1 MDTENKTVGLE
12 INVPECLNEAA
23 GNLAN
28 PLTKSVGQTMAD
40 IWDIVFGGI
49 GELAERK
56 RLLHAHKLEQFKA
69 ELEGKVESIPP
80 EKLVP
85 PDTQVVAGALD
96 DARYCV
102 EKDELRQMFSN
113 LIAAS
118 LNSDTVHDVHPSFS
132 NIIRRMSP
140 FDANI
145 LLRFKKN
152 SRKPIV
158 HFVWRM
164 KPEGTIPF
172 LKNVISSASHDDNL
186 QKESRS
192 LEVLQSLGLIDID
205 FSQHFVDDTN
215 YDALLSNPLYV
226 ALKNDP
232 EKARIIQPDT
242 SGIDCLKGIVTLTD
256 LGSQFLKVCL

>member
-40 IWDIVFGGI
+40 IWDIVFGGV
-49 GELAERK
+49 GEFAERK
-56 RLLHAHKLEQFKA
+56 RLLHAHKLEQFKD

-85 PDTQVVAGALD
+85 PDTQVVAGALN

-132 NIIRRMSP
+132 NIIRRMSS

-145 LLRFKKN
+145 LLRFKQN
-152 SRKPIV
+152 ARKPIV
-158 HFVWRM
+158 HFVW
-164 KPEGTIPF
+164 KLETGGTLPF
-172 LKNVISSASHDDNL
+172 RKNIISSELHDDNL
-186 QKESRS
+186 QQESRS
-192 LEVLQSLGLIDID
+192 LEVLQSLGLVDIN
-205 FSQHFVDDTN
+205 FSRHLVDDTK

-232 EKARIIQPDT
+232 EKVRTIRPDII
-242 SGIDCLKGIVTLTD
+242 GIDCLKGIVSLTD

>member
-40 IWDIVFGGI
+40 IWDIVFGGV
-49 GELAERK
+49 GELAERT
-56 RLLHAHKLEQFKA
+56 RLLRVHKLEQFKA

-140 FDANI
+140 FDAN
-145 LLRFKKN
+145 LLLKFKN
-152 SRKPIV
+152 DYRKPIV
-158 HFVWRM
+158 HYVLRM
-164 KPEGTIPF
+164 ESGGTLPF
-172 LKNVISSASHDDNL
+172 LKNVISSELHDDIL
-186 QKESRS
+186 QQESRS
-192 LEVLQSLGLIDID
+192 LEVLKSLGLIDID
-205 FSQHFVDDTN
+205 FSQHFVKDSN

-226 ALKNDP
+226 ALKNSP
-232 EKARIIQPDT
+232 EKVRTIRPNII
-242 SGIDCLKGIVTLTD
+242 GIDCLKGIVTLTD

>member
-1 MDTENKTVGLE
+1 MDTENKTVGIE

-40 IWDIVFGGI
+40 IWDIVFGGV
-49 GELAERK
+49 GEFAERK
-56 RLLHAHKLEQFKA
+56 RLQHAHKLEQFKA
-69 ELEGKVESIPP
+69 ELERKVDSIPP

-85 PDTQVVAGALD
+85 PDTQVVAGALS

-145 LLRFKKN
+145 LLRFRKD
-152 SRKPIV
+152 SQKPIV
-158 HFVWRM
+158 HFVLN
-164 KPEGTIPF
+164 
-172 LKNVISSASHDDNL
+172 LKSGRTVTLRQNIISSELNSDNL
-186 QKESRS
+186 RQESRS
-192 LEVLQSLGLIDID
+192 LEVLKSLGLIDID
-205 FSQHFVDDTN
+205 FSRQLADDIE
-215 YDALLSNPLYV
+215 YDAFLTNPLYV

-232 EKARIIQPDT
+232 ETVRTIHPDYTRIE
-242 SGIDCLKGIVTLTD
+242 CMKGIVSLTD
-256 LGSQFLKVCL
+256 LGKQFLKVCL